1 MAAKTYHHGD
11 LRASLLSSAL
21 DLIREVGAGG
31 FTLREVARR
40 SGVSHTAPYRHFR
53 DKEELTAAIA
63 EEGFAM
69 LGKEMIRAGKS
80 EGSARERLIAGG
92 RAYVA
97 FALKRQEHFKV
108 MFATDLDAKR
118 HPAARKAAEEAF
130 AGLLALVQ
138 ACQESGQI
146 RAGDT
151 RTLARIA
158 WSQVHGISALA
169 IGRQFAIRTQTEVL
183 EFTAG
188 AMESL
193 VDGLR

>member
-11 LRASLLSSAL
+11 LRASLLAAAL
-21 DLIREVGAGG
+21 ELIREVGAEG

-53 DKEELTAAIA
+53 DKEDLTAAIA
-63 EEGFAM
+63 EEGFAG
-69 LGKEMIRAGKS
+69 LAKEMVRAGKS
-80 EGSARERLIAGG
+80 EGSARERLVAGG

-108 MFATDLDAKR
+108 MFATDLDPKR

-130 AGLLALVQ
+130 AGLFALVQ
-138 ACQESGQI
+138 ACQESGQL

-151 RTLARIA
+151 LTLARIA

-169 IGRQFAIRTQTEVL
+169 IGRQFAIRTQSEVL
-183 EFTAG
+183 EFASG

>member
-1 MAAKTYHHGD
+1 MTAKTYHHGD
-11 LRASLLSSAL
+11 LRASLLASAL
-21 DLIREVGAGG
+21 ELIREVGAEG

-53 DKEELTAAIA
+53 VKEDLTAAIA
-63 EEGFAM
+63 EEGFVM
-69 LGKEMIRAGKS
+69 LAKEMFRAGKS
-80 EGSARERLIAGG
+80 DGSARERLVAGG

-108 MFATDLDAKR
+108 MFATDLDPKR
-118 HPAARKAAEEAF
+118 HPAARKAAEKAF

-138 ACQESGQI
+138 ACQDSGQL
-146 RAGDT
+146 REGDT

-158 WSQVHGISALA
+158 WSQVHGVSALA

-183 EFTAG
+183 ELTSG